1 MKGKNPTKKEWADR
15 FQDIRSD
22 LQKTLLVLDEQ
33 MDKEYDRT
41 GETNVKI
48 DKMIRSFRRKWLIA

>member
-1 MKGKNPTKKEWADR
+1 MKGKNPTKKEWAER

-33 MDKEYDRT
+33 RDKEYDRT
-41 GETNVKI
+41 GETDVEI